1 MDKKSKLI
9 ILFAI
14 IAVLVVAAIVILLLP
29 KDVFKSRNDS
39 NTTTE
44 AVMTFDME
52 PVRTDDEY
60 DIMASKAQ
68 AYEDGDESVFE
79 SYEEYIRAK
88 SYLKSYK
95 DHEEAFG
102 D

>member
-14 IAVLVVAAIVILLLP
+14 IAVFVVATIVILLLP
-29 KDVFKSRNDS
+29 KDAFKAKEDPS
-39 NTTTE
+39 TTTE
-44 AVMTFDME
+44 AIMTFDMD
-52 PVRTDDEY
+52 PVRTDEEY

-68 AYEDGDESVFE
+68 AYENGDESVFE